1 MIIAVSAS
9 AFEHNRAR
17 CLEAGA
23 DDFLP
28 KPFRHER
35 LLELLSTWLG
45 LTLVYAD
52 ARAEDRGAPQA
63 RTAPPPAECLQT
75 MLDAARRGDRE
86 RLIKQ
91 VRDAEGLGY
100 VRFAADVRTLVEGF
114 EMRKLRHWL
123 ESLRDAS

>member
-1 MIIAVSAS
+1 
-9 AFEHNRAR
+9 
-17 CLEAGA
+17 
-23 DDFLP
+23 
-28 KPFRHER
+28 
-35 LLELLSTWLG
+35 
-45 LTLVYAD
+45 
-52 ARAEDRGAPQA
+52 
-63 RTAPPPAECLQT
+63 

-100 VRFAADVRTLVEGF
+100 VRFAADVRALVEGF